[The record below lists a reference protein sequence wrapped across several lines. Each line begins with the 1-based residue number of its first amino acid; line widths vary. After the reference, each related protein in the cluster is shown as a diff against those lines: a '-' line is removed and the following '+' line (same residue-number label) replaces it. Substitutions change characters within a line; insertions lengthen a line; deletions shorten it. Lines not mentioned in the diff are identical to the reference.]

1 MPQLHTVYLSE
12 EPHARFLARCQAAPD
27 KSTSDHLDE
36 VVLAGLN
43 ALEANGKPA
52 NGTPAPKKPAGKGK
66 R

>member
-12 EPHARFLARCQAAPD
+12 DPHARFLARCQADPD

-52 NGTPAPKKPAGKGK
+52 NGTPAAKKSKSGGRK
-66 R
+66 

>member
-12 EPHARFLARCQAAPD
+12 EPHARFLARCQAFPER
-27 KSTSDHLDE
+27 STSEHLDE
-36 VVLAGLN
+36 VVTAGLA

>member
-12 EPHARFLARCQAAPD
+12 DPHTRFLARCQADPD

-36 VVLAGLN
+36 VVTAGLD
-43 ALEANGKPA
+43 ALEASAQGANGKPA
-52 NGTPAPKKPAGKGK
+52 AKKPAGKGK

>member
-12 EPHARFLARCQAAPD
+12 DPHSRFLARCQADPD

-36 VVLAGLN
+36 VVTAGLN

-52 NGTPAPKKPAGKGK
+52 NGKPVAKKPAGKGK